1 MLLLKSR
8 AVCFVHFILLKD
20 FKKKI
25 TFIMLLLTILYSI
38 MLILWQNAATL
49 LCRFTLRTLSW
60 HRWMVL
66 QMSSCPWDSK
76 DWLKSC
82 SKVYTELSICCK
94 NNSKNFRKSYWIKQN
109 VSAHSKVLTDCRTYF
124 VQQVSVYFLS
134 RNQAVLWHTRSFS
147 VMYRTPVWHLTSLI
161 RIWALL
167 TNTEGPWT
175 SNLCCSP
182 SRLSSSTFS

>member
-1 MLLLKSR
+1 
-8 AVCFVHFILLKD
+8 
-20 FKKKI
+20 
-25 TFIMLLLTILYSI
+25 MLLLTFLYSI
-38 MLILWQNAATL
+38 MLIIWQNAATL
-49 LCRFTLRTLSW
+49 LCCFTLRTRSW

-82 SKVYTELSICCK
+82 SKVYTELSICCE
-94 NNSKNFRKSYWIKQN
+94 NSNNFRKSGIKHQN
-109 VSAHSKVLTDCRTYF
+109 ASAHRQVLTDCRTCF
-124 VQQVSVYFLS
+124 GQQVSVYFLS
-134 RNQAVLWHTRSFS
+134 RIQAVLWHTRSFS
-147 VMYRTPVWHLTSLI
+147 VLGTRTPVWHLTSLI

-182 SRLSSSTFS
+182 SRLSSSTFW